1 MSVPDRKSFAGRLE
15 AALLA
20 PQPAQRV
27 SSVIGEVL
35 TEEPSV
41 TESEDQRLVRRIS
54 ERVDVASADSAR
66 LLRLARDVQD
76 LLDGTS
82 SAEAVE
88 RLLEL
93 VAERARVLEIA
104 RKHAQGAITRTS
116 FLSFVAEQRWP
127 ESVRRRM
134 AALSPADLA
143 SLVAALEGNE
153 IARLETLLV
162 G

>member
-54 ERVDVASADSAR
+54 ERVNVASADSAR

-93 VAERARVLEIA
+93 VAERARVLEDRSQA
-104 RKHAQGAITRTS
+104 RSRRHHSDQ
-116 FLSFVAEQRWP
+116 LSIVRSRAAVAGEC
-127 ESVRRRM
+127 
-134 AALSPADLA
+134 A
-143 SLVAALEGNE
+143 SSYGCTFASGSGQLGSSS
-153 IARLETLLV
+153 
-162 G
+162 

>member
-1 MSVPDRKSFAGRLE
+1 MLRAR
-15 AALLA
+15 
-20 PQPAQRV
+20 
-27 SSVIGEVL
+27 I
-35 TEEPSV
+35 
-41 TESEDQRLVRRIS
+41 RRDCFGS
-54 ERVDVASADSAR
+54 HEN
-66 LLRLARDVQD
+66 VQD